1 MIEFGGSSV
10 WSLTSLWLNECN
22 SLTKRNFLFRIH
34 RTDGRTDMKT
44 TVIQQFRDQINMILM
59 ISSHEEL
66 HLPSLNGPSSV
77 SFSFIFVL
85 SNKHYNFYNKY
96 MWKFLWPSS
105 IRRQDF
111 NPQPLEPLEHKSP
124 PITTRPGLPPYQ
136 PEKCC
141 KNKFTAKRDSNWGC
155 FVWEATAPHTNC
167 TTTTSLP
174 KRLKI
179 LTPHTEGG

>member
-85 SNKHYNFYNKY
+85 SNKHYNFYNKFEKMSIQY
-96 MWKFLWPSS
+96 LVLWFEHTTFRLWVSS
-105 IRRQDF
+105 L
-111 NPQPLEPLEHKSP
+111 NHL
-124 PITTRPGLPPYQ
+124 TRAPARTYLSYISRIY
-136 PEKCC
+136 C
-141 KNKFTAKRDSNWGC
+141 T
-155 FVWEATAPHTNC
+155 WEVSCTYLHTKWCIIEICLPHT
-167 TTTTSLP
+167 
-174 KRLKI
+174 
-179 LTPHTEGG
+179 